1 MYTKNAK
8 KKIENMPLQERIA
21 YGYKKVIML
30 MLISGLLSIIAIG
43 VLLAG
48 SFELCAENQCF
59 RHSSENV
66 QSECKCCCK
75 KYKGNGV
82 G

>member
-43 VLLAG
+43 VLLADLLNYVQKINA
-48 SFELCAENQCF
+48 SDIAVK
-59 RHSSENV
+59 NV